1 MEKKEKSGF
10 GSKVGFVLA
19 AAGSAVGLG
28 NIWRFPYLAARYGG
42 GFFLLIYIILAVT
55 FGFTLMLTEVA
66 IGRRTGKSVLG
77 AYKQVNKKFSF
88 MGWVAA
94 AIPGLILPY
103 YCVIGGWVLKYA
115 SIFITGQ
122 GMSATQLVETGNG
135 NITFFESF
143 ISQPTEPTI
152 FFVIYVVLNATV
164 VMLGVERGI
173 EKVSKVLMP
182 VLFVLI
188 IGISVYTITLDGALD
203 GAVYYLLPNFD
214 DFTAEKLFKTLAAAS
229 SQLFYSMSIAMGIL
243 ITYGSYMRKE
253 DSLESSVRQIEIF
266 DTGVAFLAG
275 LIIVPSVFVFSGG
288 DRAALNKGP
297 GLMFITLPQV
307 FETMPAGEIIG
318 AAFFIL
324 VSLAALTSSISLME
338 TVVAAVMEQFKL
350 SRIKACIVVII
361 ITLLLGMLSV
371 LGYSTWSDF
380 TIFGMQFLD
389 FFDFITNSVMMPIL
403 AFLTC
408 ILIGYVVKTK
418 YVEDEVLHG
427 ENKFSAQG
435 LYRIMIMYVCP
446 ICMVMILLT
455 PFFTDI

>member
-1 MEKKEKSGF
+1 
-10 GSKVGFVLA
+10 
-19 AAGSAVGLG
+19 
-28 NIWRFPYLAARYGG
+28 
-42 GFFLLIYIILAVT
+42 
-55 FGFTLMLTEVA
+55 MLTEVA

-94 AIPGLILPY
+94 LIPGIILPY
-103 YCVIGGWVLKYA
+103 YCVIGGWVFKY
-115 SIFITGQ
+115 SSLFIIGQ
-122 GMSATQLVETGNG
+122 GATANQITDTGLDG
-135 NITFFESF
+135 TSLTFFESF

-152 FFVIYVVLNATV
+152 FFVIYVVLNAAV
-164 VMLGVERGI
+164 VMLGVQKGI

-188 IGISVYTITLDGALD
+188 IGISVYTLTLDGALD

-418 YVEDEVLHG
+418 YVEDEVIHG
-427 ENKFSAQG
+427 EKKFSAKG